1 MHVIRYISVGA
12 AIALHGLVLASLHDN
27 HPRQTLT
34 ASGGTGPISVSM
46 NFSQAHSKAHPPVQD
61 TQKEVIGKAI
71 TSEAEPIKTQTTTA
85 TQAAAQKPLPATQ
98 QVTKKTSNKRQE
110 KSQKKTQKNPK
121 EHIKQQTPPSNDF
134 VAASSSRQSEN
145 NGVHREVISQPIF
158 AAPPIPPIYPKV
170 ARKRGQQGTVWL
182 DIWLDEDGGKKT
194 IKLFKSSG
202 IAILDRS
209 AIKAVKQWLFKPNT
223 VDGSGQESHLRIPVE
238 FSLD

>member
-98 QVTKKTSNKRQE
+98 QAAKETPDKRQE
-110 KSQKKTQKNPK
+110 KTQKNPK
-121 EHIKQQTPPSNDF
+121 EHIKQQTPPSNDS